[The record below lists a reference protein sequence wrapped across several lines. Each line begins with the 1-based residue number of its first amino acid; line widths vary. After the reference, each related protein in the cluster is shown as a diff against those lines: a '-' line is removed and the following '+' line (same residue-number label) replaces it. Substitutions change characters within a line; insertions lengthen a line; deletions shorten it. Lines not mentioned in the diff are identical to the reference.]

1 MYKIVKNLLDKQDI
15 DQIRTEIQQN
25 LDLSFNSQ
33 QNYRDKIFQVKR
45 REINGKRYFFYEA
58 SKWNFTILYR

>member
-33 QNYRDKIFQVKR
+33 QNYRDKIF
-45 REINGKRYFFYEA
+45 
-58 SKWNFTILYR
+58 SS